1 MLGRGGVVGELAIL
15 TEAPRSAGVRA
26 RRDAELLALDRS
38 RFAELLTEEASFT
51 MSLTRE
57 IGMQLRASR
66 ALEAPASSVPATIAL
81 VPLVEERR
89 FEEVREGLRAALE
102 RCASIA
108 ELDRSDDPHA
118 YGPMLDRAEREA
130 TRVLLPTGNPG
141 VADEWTAF
149 CLRQSDRTVVV
160 ADDAGLPSPP
170 PASLRGA
177 DVLLLASGERAA
189 KPVPLVEALS
199 PGSVHVVRPGADFH
213 RDLARAARRL
223 SGSSVGV
230 VLSGGGARGFCH
242 IGVLRELLDA
252 GLEIDRVG
260 GCSMGAYVG
269 GMFAME
275 MDPAAMRDRC
285 NEEFVLRSVTS
296 DYTVPLVSLL
306 RGQRAIEMII
316 NTFGTAR
323 IETQPRDYFCISAD
337 LIAGEL
343 VEHRSGLFADAV
355 GASMCLPGV
364 YRPRVQPNRLLVD
377 GGVLNNLPVQ
387 QMAARGE
394 GPVIAVDVTA
404 DFTAPERGPGRF
416 SPCSHARLGDPRPPI
431 RGGRRRGR
439 AELHRDPHALG
450 QRREHRRRRRRPGA
464 RGRPH
469 LPGHGR
475 RPDARL
481 RAARR
486 DDRDRPAGGGRC
498 ARGGGAATGAVA
510 SDSLAGRS
518 VCPKTGTN
526 GSDGGWRRSRGLCDG
541 SVNCRAEWSR
551 ESAVELSRN
560 DAWSIE
566 PPMRGRMYLASIR
579 IRALRKLIG
588 PSVTPSAKSRALEV

>member
-1 MLGRGGVVGELAIL
+1 MQEQDRSPLGTLRSDLPELLKGVPVLSSLSDELRNAVAERATIVTLPAGEWLFHQGDAGDVMFLVLSGRVEVVLEQSGNELVRVLGRGGVVGELAIL

-260 GCSMGAYVG
+260 GCSMGAYSAG
-269 GMFAME
+269 CSRWRWTRL
-275 MDPAAMRDRC
+275 MRDRAT
-285 NEEFVLRSVTS
+285 RSS
-296 DYTVPLVSLL
+296 S
-306 RGQRAIEMII
+306 
-316 NTFGTAR
+316 
-323 IETQPRDYFCISAD
+323 
-337 LIAGEL
+337 
-343 VEHRSGLFADAV
+343 
-355 GASMCLPGV
+355 
-364 YRPRVQPNRLLVD
+364 
-377 GGVLNNLPVQ
+377 
-387 QMAARGE
+387 
-394 GPVIAVDVTA
+394 
-404 DFTAPERGPGRF
+404 
-416 SPCSHARLGDPRPPI
+416 LGD
-431 RGGRRRGR
+431 
-439 AELHRDPHALG
+439 E
-450 QRREHRRRRRRPGA
+450 
-464 RGRPH
+464 
-469 LPGHGR
+469 
-475 RPDARL
+475 
-481 RAARR
+481 
-486 DDRDRPAGGGRC
+486 
-498 ARGGGAATGAVA
+498 
-510 SDSLAGRS
+510 
-518 VCPKTGTN
+518 
-526 GSDGGWRRSRGLCDG
+526 
-541 SVNCRAEWSR
+541 
-551 ESAVELSRN
+551 
-560 DAWSIE
+560 
-566 PPMRGRMYLASIR
+566 
-579 IRALRKLIG
+579 
-588 PSVTPSAKSRALEV
+588 